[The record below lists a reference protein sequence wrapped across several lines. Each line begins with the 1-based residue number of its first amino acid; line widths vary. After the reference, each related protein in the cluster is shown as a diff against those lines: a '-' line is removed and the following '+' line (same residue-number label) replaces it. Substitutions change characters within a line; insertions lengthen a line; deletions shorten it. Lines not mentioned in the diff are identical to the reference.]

1 MSTIE
6 LTSVGQAAAL
16 FQRHPS
22 SIRKAAEEL
31 DIEPRFVLNSVPYYD
46 AEDLERVAA
55 KLTEPKQRGR

>member
-46 AEDLERVAA
+46 AEDLEQIAQH
-55 KLTEPKQRGR
+55 LNQEPR